1 MKTKNDMETNRSHI
15 GRKVRK
21 REIDSSLA
29 KGAETLMLDAQSDNR
44 TWGSPCVL
52 D

>member
-1 MKTKNDMETNRSHI
+1 MKTKNDMERNRSHI

-29 KGAETLMLDAQSDNR
+29 RGAETLMRDAQRVKTEHGDH
-44 TWGSPCVL
+44 PVY
-52 D
+52 